1 MLVTLHLFGSATGSP
16 ISSSQARAGY
26 RADQARKT
34 IRLGHRFG
42 TKLIPGR
49 GKRTFHYRNPCTSAH
64 VNCSSTKW
72 WDPTSWPLPHGL
84 RSDHRACM
92 RSAIC
97 VRLGNPSYA
106 APGGLRRRSRPRAP
120 VLTFVP
126 PHAGQEQEGRE
137 EKGEEGRV
145 IGRRG
150 VRIRIRRG
158 NFPPEPPSVVLS
170 SPRARAGCMDPWQC
184 QCPCGPERLRRPRT
198 RSPRRK
204 QGPQSALAQ
213 RQQPRSL

>member
-1 MLVTLHLFGSATGSP
+1 M
-16 ISSSQARAGY
+16 
-26 RADQARKT
+26 
-34 IRLGHRFG
+34 
-42 TKLIPGR
+42 
-49 GKRTFHYRNPCTSAH
+49 
-64 VNCSSTKW
+64 NCSSTKMVGI
-72 WDPTSWPLPHGL
+72 PPAVPCPMGSALTAGHACGAPYACVLAIRRML
-84 RSDHRACM
+84 RLR
-92 RSAIC
+92 
-97 VRLGNPSYA
+97 
-106 APGGLRRRSRPRAP
+106 GLRRRSRPRAP

-158 NFPPEPPSVVLS
+158 NFPPEPPSVELS

-184 QCPCGPERLRRPRT
+184 HSPCGPERLRRPRA

-204 QGPQSALAQ
+204 QGPQSALVH
-213 RQQPRSL
+213 RKQPRSL